1 MSRLLA
7 YCLLILWSAFNSIAL
22 ASTAMD
28 TERQSSPL
36 NLFNREVF
44 VFRVDFLGAAPN
56 VRAMRAR
63 QNIEDILSTGKP
75 AAVEIREH
83 PDGKL
88 VMLGDTSVFVITPGD
103 IDPLTLLTIDQ
114 LGQQTLSRLSHV
126 LQETDQARNWSFLLK
141 AMFACVAATTV
152 FALILLGI
160 RRLRLRL
167 AAWLLAKTQRKAET
181 LRFGD
186 IQLIDVRQLIPFI
199 QRLLDVA
206 RWLLIALLTY
216 EWLSFVLS
224 RFPYTRAWGERLND
238 YLLGV
243 LEDLAGGI
251 LSAIP
256 GLGVALTIF
265 LIARF
270 TVNFLGHLLKR
281 IARNNQ
287 SISWL
292 TPDTLPVTR
301 RLFNIGVWLFAIAMA
316 YPYLPGSETE
326 AFRGLSVLLGVMIS
340 LGASSVVGQGAA
352 GLILTYT
359 RPLRTGE
366 YVRIGDNEGT
376 VTRIG
381 VFTTSIRTGL
391 GEELTLPNSM
401 ITSSVTRNYSRAVD
415 GQGYI
420 VDTVVTIG
428 YDTPWRQVEA
438 MLIEAARR
446 TPGILETPAPRVI
459 QTALSDYYPEYRLI
473 AQAIPSQPRPRA
485 EVISQLHANI
495 QDVFNSYGVQIMS
508 PHYMADTATAKI
520 VPPAHWSPPPARPA
534 ETGQNDLPNG

>member
-1 MSRLLA
+1 MHRLLA
-7 YCLLILWSAFNSIAL
+7 CWLLILWSAFSGIAL
-22 ASTAMD
+22 ASTTTATD
-28 TERQSSPL
+28 KQTSPL

-44 VFRVDFLGAAPN
+44 VFRAEFLGASPN
-56 VRAMRAR
+56 VRALRAR
-63 QNIEDILSTGKP
+63 QNIEEILSAGKSAP
-75 AAVEIREH
+75 VAIKEH
-83 PDGKL
+83 PDGRL
-88 VMLGDTSVFVITPGD
+88 VMLGDTSVFVITAGD
-103 IDPLTLLTIDQ
+103 IDPLTPLTLDQ
-114 LGQQTLSRLSHV
+114 LGQQTHLRLSRL

-141 AMFACVAATTV
+141 ALLASLAATTV

-181 LRFGD
+181 LRIGD
-186 IQLIDVRQLIPFI
+186 VQLIDVRQLIPFI
-199 QRLLDVA
+199 QRLLDTI

-216 EWLSFVLS
+216 EWLSFILS

-243 LEDLAGGI
+243 LGDLAGGI

-256 GLGVALTIF
+256 GLGVALAIF

-270 TVNFLGHLLKR
+270 SVNFLGHLLKR
-281 IARNNQ
+281 IARNNEN
-287 SISWL
+287 INWL

-301 RLFNIGVWLFAIAMA
+301 RLFNIGIWLFAIAMA

-326 AFRGLSVLLGVMIS
+326 AFRGLSVLLGLMIS
-340 LGASSVVGQGAA
+340 LGASSMVGQGAA

-391 GEELTLPNSM
+391 GEELTLPNSL

-415 GQGYI
+415 GNGYI

-446 TPGILETPAPRVI
+446 TPGILETPAPRVF

-473 AQAIPSQPRPRA
+473 AQTIPSQPKSRA
-485 EVISQLHANI
+485 EVLSELHANI
-495 QDVFNSYGVQIMS
+495 QDVFNTYGVQIMS
-508 PHYMADTATAKI
+508 PHYMADPETAKI
-520 VPPAHWSPPPARPA
+520 VPPSAWNPPPAGPA
-534 ETGQNDLPNG
+534 EARQKDQANG

>member
-44 VFRVDFLGAAPN
+44 VFRADFLGAAPN

-534 ETGQNDLPNG
+534 ETGQKDLPNG